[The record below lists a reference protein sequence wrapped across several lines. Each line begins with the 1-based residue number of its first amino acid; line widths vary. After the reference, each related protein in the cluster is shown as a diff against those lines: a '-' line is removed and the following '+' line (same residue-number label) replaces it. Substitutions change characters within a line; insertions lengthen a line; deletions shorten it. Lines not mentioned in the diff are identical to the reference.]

1 MGLVRSPELQV
12 VNDLMEEHG
21 LRLYTRGCL
30 STRISSDTSLAT
42 ACWGRPLSLQLSEEE
57 LGARAVHA
65 GVDPELVARARTQA
79 SAGRYDTI
87 VGVQKGAATALID
100 LIINERAVAGAT
112 KYNKDVAQWRS
123 KHKLVVP
130 QDYID

>member
-1 MGLVRSPELQV
+1 MAATRGGALRNTGLVRSPELQV

-21 LRLYTRGCL
+21 LRLYTRGFL

-42 ACWGRPLSLQLSEEE
+42 ACWGRPLSVLLSEEE
-57 LGARAVHA
+57 LATRVVHA
-65 GVDPELVARARTQA
+65 GADPELV
-79 SAGRYDTI
+79 YDSV
-87 VGVQKGAATALID
+87 VGVEKGAAAALID